1 MKIAFTPLVLV
12 LALGGFGT
20 ACKQNAPAGANLREE
35 PVRSQAV
42 PAGSLATHAADDVK
56 PGSHED
62 WCGEH
67 QVPESQCARCKPALV
82 AAFKATG
89 DWCDEHSIPES
100 QCRLCNPSLKIER
113 PPRTAGAK

>member
-12 LALGGFGT
+12 LALGGLGT
-20 ACKQNAPAGANLREE
+20 ACNQSAPAGADPREE
-35 PVRSQAV
+35 PVRSQAT
-42 PAGSLATHAADDVK
+42 PAGSLATHAAAGVT

-62 WCGEH
+62 WCEEH
-67 QVPESQCARCKPALV
+67 QVPESQCARCNPALV

-89 DWCDEHSIPES
+89 DWCSEHSMPES